1 MITTRYTAILD
12 QSVLV
17 YFSNHKINFTDGNS
31 VHAKIGKLG
40 ENKNNDVRRN
50 LRFRSVS
57 DISRVKKK
65 KKRNKTKQK
74 NSQYEIG
81 SHDCEDWAQ

>member
-1 MITTRYTAILD
+1 MIMTRYTAILD

-40 ENKNNDVRRN
+40 GNKNLLDA
-50 LRFRSVS
+50 
-57 DISRVKKK
+57 
-65 KKRNKTKQK
+65 T
-74 NSQYEIG
+74 
-81 SHDCEDWAQ
+81 